1 MAIELATQF
10 QAYTDEQFYSES
22 KTSLVTNKDFNFDGA
37 KTIKLYKVKTTD
49 MEDFNRNGPIGLPF
63 VKIKNQDAAVNSKD
77 TSFRFF
83 LDDFS
88 HLSIQCTLCVRIEKD
103 VDVVSCVFDS
113 HGQHSIRRAM
123 FGQSDSFAH
132 LCFSFYNVCSVVF

>member
-1 MAIELATQF
+1 MHRLL
-10 QAYTDEQFYSES
+10 
-22 KTSLVTNKDFNFDGA
+22 KVDGVENLDGVA
-37 KTIKLYKVKTTD
+37 MLQKGVAALNHD
-49 MEDFNRNGPIGLPF
+49 AAFGLPF
-63 VKIKNQDAAVNSKD
+63 VKIKNQDAAVNSKV

-83 LDDFS
+83 LNDFS
-88 HLSIQCTLCVRIEKD
+88 HLSIQCALRVRIEKD

>member
-1 MAIELATQF
+1 MDIGEGVIVHRLL
-10 QAYTDEQFYSES
+10 
-22 KTSLVTNKDFNFDGA
+22 KVDGVENLDVVA
-37 KTIKLYKVKTTD
+37 MLQKGVAALNHD
-49 MEDFNRNGPIGLPF
+49 AAFGLPF
-63 VKIKNQDAAVNSKD
+63 VKIKNQDATVNSKV

-83 LDDFS
+83 LNDFS
-88 HLSIQCTLCVRIEKD
+88 HLSIQCALRVRIEKD

>member
-1 MAIELATQF
+1 MDIGKWVIVHRLL
-10 QAYTDEQFYSES
+10 
-22 KTSLVTNKDFNFDGA
+22 KVDGVENLDGVA
-37 KTIKLYKVKTTD
+37 MLQKGVAALNHD
-49 MEDFNRNGPIGLPF
+49 AAFGLPF
-63 VKIKNQDAAVNSKD
+63 VKIKNQDAIENSKI

-83 LDDFS
+83 LNDFS
-88 HLSIQCTLCVRIEKD
+88 HLSIQCALCVRFEKD